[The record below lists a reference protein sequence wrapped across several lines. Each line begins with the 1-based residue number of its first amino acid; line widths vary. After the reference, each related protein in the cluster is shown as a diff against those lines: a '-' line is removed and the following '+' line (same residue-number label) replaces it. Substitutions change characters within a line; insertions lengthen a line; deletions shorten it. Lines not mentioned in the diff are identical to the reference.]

1 MNNKNKE
8 YINRAFYLAQKG
20 IKKVFPNP
28 MVGCVIVKN
37 NIIIGEGYHKKY
49 GEPHA
54 EINAINNVIN
64 KKQIKNSSFYINL
77 EPCSHHGK
85 TPPCAEEIIKHK
97 PKEVIISNID
107 PNKKIQGKGIKKL
120 ISNGIRVIDKIEEEK
135 GILLN
140 KRFFT
145 NQIYKK
151 PYVILKWAETAN
163 GFIANE
169 NGDSKWISNEISRTI
184 VHKWRSEESGIL
196 VGANTIEKDDPKLTV
211 RKWKGENPIRIVIDP
226 NNRIKKSSV
235 ILKDKL
241 TTLIYNKKINEN
253 KNKKHFIKQNDF
265 NLENILKDIFKR
277 GIGSVLVE
285 GGAKTINYFIQSN
298 NWNEM
303 RVFVSKK
310 EFKKGIKAPKTK
322 KEKMIVENIDNDF
335 LYTEFNTN
343 A

>member
-8 YINRAFYLAQKG
+8 YINRVFYLAQKG

-49 GEPHA
+49 GENHA
-54 EINAINNVIN
+54 EINAINNVTN
-64 KKQIKNSSFYINL
+64 KKEIKNSSFYINL

-107 PNKKIQGKGIKKL
+107 PNKKVQGKGIKKL

-151 PYVILKWAETAN
+151 PYIILKWAETAD
-163 GFIANE
+163 GFIAKE

-241 TTLIYNKKINEN
+241 TTLIYNKKINKN

-265 NLENILKDIFKR
+265 NLENILKDIFKK
-277 GIGSVLVE
+277 GIGSILVE
-285 GGAKTINYFIQSN
+285 GGEKTINYFIQSN
-298 NWNEM
+298 NWNEI

-322 KEKMIVENIDNDF
+322 KEKMTVENIDNDF
-335 LYTEFNTN
+335 LYTQFNTN